1 MVSAMHVS
9 RRLARSPMTSLL
21 LILNAGSS
29 SIKFAAFEA
38 REPPERLLTGQIDA
52 IGTTPVFAA
61 KGADGERLLTPG
73 WRDGEGPKDHG
84 DALDAILSFLQRALP
99 DGQVELVGHRIVHG
113 GPDLDAPAQV
123 DDALIARLTDL
134 VPLAPL
140 HQPHNIAGIAAARK
154 VFPAA
159 LQVACFDTNFHRGRS
174 FPDDAYAIPRQF
186 YEAGVRRYG
195 FHGISYDSVWR
206 RLVGIDPRM
215 AERRA
220 IIAHLG
226 NGASACLV
234 KAGRSLASTM
244 GFTPLDGLIMGT
256 RPGQIDPGVLL
267 WLMQA
272 RGMDGQAIA
281 DLLYRQSGLKA
292 LSGLSNDM
300 RTLEA
305 SPDPA
310 AAQAISAF
318 VQRLAREIA
327 SLAAIDNGFDALVFT
342 GGIGENSTT
351 VRGAVMERLAFL
363 GVRFDAALNAASA
376 LVLSPADAAIASY
389 VIPTDEEAMMAQY
402 TLTLATKRTSP

>member
-1 MVSAMHVS
+1 
-9 RRLARSPMTSLL
+9 MTSLL

-38 REPPERLLTGQIDA
+38 REPPRRLLTGQIDA
-52 IGTTPVFAA
+52 IGTAALFKA
-61 KGADGERLLTPG
+61 KGAG
-73 WRDGEGPKDHG
+73 GEGLDEPAWKSGQGPKNHVG
-84 DALDAILSFLQRALP
+84 ALDTILTFLQKTLP
-99 DGQVELVGHRIVHG
+99 DGHIQLVGHRVVHG
-113 GPDLDAPAQV
+113 GPDLGAPTLV
-123 DDALIARLTDL
+123 DDALIARLADL

-154 VFPAA
+154 IFPAA
-159 LQVACFDTNFHRGRS
+159 VQVACFDTNFHRGRS
-174 FPDDAYAIPRQF
+174 FPDDAYAIPRLY

-195 FHGISYDSVWR
+195 FHGISYDYVWR
-206 RLVGIDPRM
+206 RLVTNEPAM

-272 RGMDGQAIA
+272 RGMDGQAIS
-281 DLLYRQSGLKA
+281 DLLYRHSGLIA
-292 LSGLSNDM
+292 LSGMSNDM

-305 SPDPA
+305 SSEPA
-310 AAQAISAF
+310 AAQAIAAF

-342 GGIGENSTT
+342 GGIGENSAA

-363 GVRFDAALNAASA
+363 GVRFVPALNAAAA

-389 VIPTDEEAMMAQY
+389 VIPTDEEAMMAHY
-402 TLTLATKRTSP
+402 TLELAAQRTSP